1 MLNSKLL
8 KNSRET
14 KYVMPNPEN
23 VILDSESP
31 QGMVVSLMNQTLKQ
45 VQGDKELF
53 HNFFISAM
61 RYGLCPLRFGPAF
74 QSEV

>member
-8 KNSRET
+8 KNSREA

-23 VILDSESP
+23 VILN
-31 QGMVVSLMNQTLKQ
+31 LALKQ

-61 RYGLCPLRFGPAF
+61 RYALCSLRFGPAF